1 MQVARY
7 TKATMLNTFLY
18 FFFKFVQNGDRLG
31 LRSQKLNIYSEAN
44 SLSAISPKDEQT
56 LKIHLG

>member
-7 TKATMLNTFLY
+7 TKVTMLNTFLY

-31 LRSQKLNIYSEAN
+31 LRSEKLNIYSEAN
-44 SLSAISPKDEQT
+44 SLSAILPKDEQ
-56 LKIHLG
+56 LPKFDF